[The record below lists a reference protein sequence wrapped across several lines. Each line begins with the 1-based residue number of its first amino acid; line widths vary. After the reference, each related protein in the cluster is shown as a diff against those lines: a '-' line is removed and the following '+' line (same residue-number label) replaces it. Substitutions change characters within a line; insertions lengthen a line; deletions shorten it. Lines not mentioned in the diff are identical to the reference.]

1 MFGALIGAG
10 ASLLGGLF
18 GGKSK
23 KQETTTT
30 SHVDYG
36 RMVREAEAAGFNP
49 LTALRNGGAAGFSVS
64 TGTTP
69 ATPLSARIADG
80 VSGAAQTFLANFDPF
95 KDQQRET
102 EFKLVEAQLANLNA
116 DTALKQRTGLG
127 SVPTYTV
134 GNTKR
139 TMGAGV
145 GHNQKFKSV
154 SDVVPKPVD
163 KPKLS
168 SLAAETEVPKRTN
181 PYPTWLNAE
190 VNPWQPDASAWEDHL
205 GDNEVSS
212 MVGTVLQLGQDW
224 VWNGYRTGRWLRDG
238 VIRPAIKSHGKSLR
252 DNYHPTGTN
261 IYGLPAG
268 QIPSLSSP
276 RKYKQ

>member
-1 MFGALIGAG
+1 MWGALIGAG

-30 SHVDYG
+30 SHVDYK

-64 TGTTP
+64 TGTIP

-127 SVPTYTV
+127 SVPTYTG

-154 SDVVPKPVD
+154 ADVLPPSAGAPQTPD
-163 KPKLS
+163 IEKPK
-168 SLAAETEVPKRTN
+168 ATN
-181 PYPTWLNAE
+181 PYGVKSGKLIDPNR
-190 VNPWQPDASAWEDHL
+190 PDASAWEDRY
-205 GDNEVSS
+205 GDNELMNLYAGLSNK
-212 MVGTVLQLGQDW
+212 
-224 VWNGYRTGRWLRDG
+224 WNDEWYNLVQKNKGKLRDFAG
-238 VIRPAIKSHGKSLR
+238 VDRTKRNTGLF
-252 DNYHPTGTN
+252 GTN
-261 IYGLPAG
+261 WNPFPQIY
-268 QIPSLSSP
+268 QEYLSPKNAPLLSP
-276 RKYKQ
+276 RKKKQ